1 MPIKDQ
7 KELFLWMLS
16 DLRQGAER
24 STKIFQELSEV
35 AQDADVKEALEA
47 RNFISD
53 KILNTLDECFKI
65 IGKKPVN
72 TKGRLHEVLVEDFR
86 RELAEIESKEGRRLF
101 VLAKVIRLMHFR
113 IAEY

>member
-24 STKIFQELSEV
+24 STKIFHELSEV

-53 KILNTLDECFKI
+53 KILNTLD
-65 IGKKPVN
+65 
-72 TKGRLHEVLVEDFR
+72 
-86 RELAEIESKEGRRLF
+86 
-101 VLAKVIRLMHFR
+101 
-113 IAEY
+113 